1 MVIARDEDT
10 AGGPGGEFTRSV
22 TAGESIFEEGDPGT
36 EMYIIQSGQVEILKT
51 TGRTPRR
58 LALLEEGDFFGEM
71 AILEDIPRTA
81 SARAHTDCVLVRIDR
96 STFDQ
101 LVRHDPEIAIRMLRK
116 LSSRLRMVNPALLDA
131 ELGGTAPG
139 VPEPEVPVERR
150 APGRSPG
157 YLVHEETGRRFGL
170 AADGRTTVGRF
181 DPATG
186 LHPDLDLKPLDVHRS
201 TSRRHAVILERDGTF
216 FVREEVGSANGTFVN
231 GRRLQPGEDVE
242 LHDGD
247 RVQFGLV
254 RMVFHRG

>member
-1 MVIARDEDT
+1 MT
-10 AGGPGGEFTRSV
+10 SAGGSGNGVPDGTEFTVRFPS
-22 TAGESIFEEGDPGT
+22 GETIFEEGDSGA
-36 EMYIIQSGQVEILKT
+36 EMYIIQSGEVEIFTT
-51 TGRTPRR
+51 TGTGPKR
-58 LALLEEGDFFGEM
+58 LAVLEEGDFFGEM

-116 LSSRLRMVNPALLDA
+116 LSSRLRMANPALLDA
-131 ELGGTAPG
+131 ELEGSHGESPG
-139 VPEPEVPVERR
+139 QDEPVERR
-150 APGRSPG
+150 SPERSSG
-157 YLVHEETGRRFGL
+157 YLVHEESGTRFGL

-186 LHPDLDLKPLDVHRS
+186 LHPDIDLKPLDTQRS
-201 TSRRHAVILERDGTF
+201 TSRRHAVIVERGGEF
-216 FVREEVGSANGTFVN
+216 LVREEVGSANGTFVN
-231 GRRLQPGEDVE
+231 GKRLEPGVDVG

-254 RMVFHRG
+254 KMVFHQG